1 MPLTLELDKVVK
13 AFDDFVAVDDLSFNI
28 AEGEIFGLLGPNG
41 AGKTSSIRMMI
52 GILVPD
58 RGAVRLFG
66 EPLTR
71 RLLDRVGYL
80 PEERGLYKKMKIME
94 NLVFFA
100 RLKGLATAEATR
112 RARLWLERLDLAG
125 WANARIEELSK
136 GMQQKVQFIASV
148 IHEPD
153 FMILD
158 EPFSGLDPASSLVLK
173 DVLLD
178 LKKQGK
184 TILFSTHR
192 MDTVE
197 RLCDSICLV
206 NHGRSVLL
214 GSLREIKASF
224 GRRSVQLEYEGELP
238 LLADP
243 TLVAGSNDFGNY
255 VELRLASGAD
265 PQHLLQLAM
274 RTAKIRKFEI
284 VEPSL
289 EEIFIDIVGST
300 RPPQPNSIQPNSD
313 QPSSD
318 QPRSETSHA

>member
-1 MPLTLELDKVVK
+1 MEQPL
-13 AFDDFVAVDDLSFNI
+13 S
-28 AEGEIFGLLGPNG
+28 
-41 AGKTSSIRMMI
+41 
-52 GILVPD
+52 
-58 RGAVRLFG
+58 
-66 EPLTR
+66 R

-94 NLVFFA
+94 NLVFLA
-100 RLKGLATAEATR
+100 RLKGIAVRGGQAPR
-112 RARLWLERLDLAG
+112 PCLAG
-125 WANARIEELSK
+125 AAGPWRAGADSKVEELSK
-136 GMQQKVQFIASV
+136 GMQQKVQFIAAV

-206 NHGRSVLL
+206 NQGRSVLL
-214 GSLREIKASF
+214 GVLREIKASY
-224 GRRSVQLEYEGELP
+224 GRSSVQLEYEGELP
-238 LLADP
+238 LLTDRA
-243 TLVAGSNDFGNY
+243 LVASSNDFGNY
-255 VELRLASGAD
+255 VELRLAAGAD
-265 PQHLLQLAM
+265 PQKLLEVAM
-274 RTAKIRKFEI
+274 RTAKIRKFEL

-289 EEIFIDIVGST
+289 EEIFIDTVDIHQGGDAMRKVLLIIRREYLVRVRTKAFVIFTVLMPLLVGAAFVLPSKLMLQNAGTKHIVIVAADSALA
-300 RPPQPNSIQPNSD
+300 NSIK
-313 QPSSD
+313 
-318 QPRSETSHA
+318 SELAGSHASRR